1 MVAWTLAAVTVP
13 ARAMAAAPAEAVALL
28 TLAVWLPAAAQPA
41 HDSTAMA
48 AAVED
53 AAAALAALAAA
64 VDAAVAVADLIIAVA
79 AYMAA
84 EGCCQ
89 AATRPLHLCESTSTR
104 IQYLAA
110 FQMHAHADDGMQL
123 GPHLRR
129 AVMIVVCMCKTL
141 PRTVQEALPAPHQ
154 STLLLARHKA
164 CRV

>member
-13 ARAMAAAPAEAVALL
+13 ARAMAAAPAEAVALP
-28 TLAVWLPAAAQPA
+28 TLAVRLPAAAQPV

-53 AAAALAALAAA
+53 AAAAALAAA
-64 VDAAVAVADLIIAVA
+64 VDVAVAVADLIIAVA
-79 AYMAA
+79 AYMAE
-84 EGCCQ
+84 EGCCH
-89 AATRPLHLCESTSTR
+89 AVTRPLHLCGSTSTR